1 MTIARFWGMF
11 ILATL
16 AAGCSST
23 SLISPTETKGNSEA
37 IVCQAPGTPQPTVC
51 NYRLVV
57 KHIRD
62 NVFQGSV
69 DPQVVMASEQY
80 CGNAAA
86 NTQSGKDATC
96 QNAEPYHYVLYTFE
110 IEGEQPSDDET
121 LDLVNIPNTNKL
133 QKGHV
138 GPRLSNLE
146 ANRGSRVN
154 TTKAESN

>member
-16 AAGCSST
+16 AAGCSLT
-23 SLISPTETKGNSEA
+23 SVISPTEMNGNSEA

-51 NYRLVV
+51 NYRLIV

-80 CGNAAA
+80 CSNAAA
-86 NTQSGKDATC
+86 DTQSGKDAIC
-96 QNAEPYHYVLYTFE
+96 RNAEPYQYVPYTFE

-138 GPRLSNLE
+138 GPRLSNLG
-146 ANRGSRVN
+146 ASRDLRVN